1 MANVGAIIGLG
12 GAFLRAIRLVGRRR
26 PRVVLGVGGYAS
38 APCIVAARLRHVP
51 AVVHEQNAAPGIVNR
66 LAVRLGAR
74 AAASLPGTALRGA
87 VLTGNPVRAEIAGV
101 VREPA
106 TAPALVVVV
115 GGSLGARTLNDATLD
130 LYDRWRGRTDVS
142 VRHISGAR
150 DLERCTARLG
160 SLRSP
165 ADVLGYTLV
174 GYEDDMPGA
183 YERASVFVC
192 RAGAVTCA
200 ELTVTGTPAIL
211 VPLPGAPAD
220 HQTGNANALVR
231 VGAGVVIADAELDGE
246 RLAAELGALLAEP
259 ARLDA
264 MSIAARA
271 LGRPDAAARVADLVE
286 ASAEPDRRS

>member
-1 MANVGAIIGLG
+1 M
-12 GAFLRAIRLVGRRR
+12 
-26 PRVVLGVGGYAS
+26 
-38 APCIVAARLRHVP
+38 
-51 AVVHEQNAAPGIVNR
+51 
-66 LAVRLGAR
+66 
-74 AAASLPGTALRGA
+74 
-87 VLTGNPVRAEIAGV
+87 LTGNPVRAEIAGV

-142 VRHISGAR
+142 LRHISGAR

-220 HQTGNANALVR
+220 HQTGNANVLACASVR
-231 VGAGVVIADAELDGE
+231 
-246 RLAAELGALLAEP
+246 
-259 ARLDA
+259 
-264 MSIAARA
+264 
-271 LGRPDAAARVADLVE
+271 
-286 ASAEPDRRS
+286 AS